1 MIIGDFHVRER
12 NVLTLPAP
20 VRAESGIGEGT
31 HGKAV
36 SVAEGIVLLATD
48 PGITAD
54 LVAHIREWLVQREA
68 ADPWANLNRALA
80 QGTLQPVPQ
89 GRYVYAPEPDEAP
102 DLDAVARRYGDDT
115 GHQPQRA
122 WR

>member
-1 MIIGDFHVRER
+1 MVIGDFHVRER

-20 VRAESGIGEGT
+20 VRAESGMGEGT

-54 LVAHIREWLVQREA
+54 LAARIREWLAEREA

-80 QGTLQPVPQ
+80 QGTLPVVPHE
-89 GRYVYAPEPDEAP
+89 RYAAEPEPDEVL
-102 DLDAVARRYGDDT
+102 DLDAIAQRYGDDS